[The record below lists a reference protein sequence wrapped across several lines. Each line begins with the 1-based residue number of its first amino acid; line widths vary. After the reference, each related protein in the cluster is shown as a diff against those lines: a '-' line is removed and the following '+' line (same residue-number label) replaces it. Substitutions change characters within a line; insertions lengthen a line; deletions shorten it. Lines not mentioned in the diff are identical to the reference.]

1 MTSVRNYI
9 CSLISKNMLNE
20 QRTIEEGKKFIDYRA
35 ERDQSVLTTK
45 EEIDMVNNVLDKVIK
60 DLEDNL

>member
-1 MTSVRNYI
+1 
-9 CSLISKNMLNE
+9 MLNE